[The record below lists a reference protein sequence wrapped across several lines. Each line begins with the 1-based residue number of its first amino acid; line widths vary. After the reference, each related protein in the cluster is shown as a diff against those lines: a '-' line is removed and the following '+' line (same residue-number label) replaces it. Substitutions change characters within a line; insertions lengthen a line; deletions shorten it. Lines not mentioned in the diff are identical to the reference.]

1 MKLKLLLFVFLCN
14 ASFVLACTGGTSAGT
29 LTPTTVFQTIATKNG
44 RYYTV
49 NVTLCTVYEFTFCS
63 GGGACAFD
71 SQLTILDAA
80 GTTQILYADDVC
92 GTNAALTWTSNI
104 TGTIRILVSKYN
116 CNHDLSSDAT
126 LAYKMTPKT
135 GNYCLNGNA
144 SYQTIGGQSCIQL
157 TPETNNQN
165 GCAWSD
171 QAINF
176 NNTFNLSLNYYFGN
190 NINGADGTT
199 FTFQPNPGACGTNGG
214 QLGAGNIPN
223 SLVIEFDTYDNDNPA
238 HVYDMAAD
246 HIAVEIDGNLQG
258 PGAPY
263 CGPVSALPGGAN
275 LDDGL
280 QHLITINWNPGTQV
294 LSISVDGGLRLS
306 CSGNFV
312 TTVFGGN
319 NMVYWGATAATGGL
333 NNQQYFCPSSVVLP
347 VELTAFGS
355 SCGNEQEII
364 SWVSASENRLELYEL
379 EYTTDG
385 QVFYP
390 LNQQVAVGNS
400 KETQTY
406 SFTLSEPWPQQSYY
420 RLKMIDEN
428 GDFKVSELIAAQW
441 CGKEDQALLHSISSK
456 DGSLSIV
463 LNRSNLNYQLIDIA
477 GRKVTQIANNE
488 ESFEK
493 KIPLPQA
500 NGIYIL
506 QVWNQEQS
514 LFENHRVFI
523 D

>member
-1 MKLKLLLFVFLCN
+1 
-14 ASFVLACTGGTSAGT
+14 
-29 LTPTTVFQTIATKNG
+29 
-44 RYYTV
+44 
-49 NVTLCTVYEFTFCS
+49 
-63 GGGACAFD
+63 
-71 SQLTILDAA
+71 
-80 GTTQILYADDVC
+80 
-92 GTNAALTWTSNI
+92 
-104 TGTIRILVSKYN
+104 
-116 CNHDLSSDAT
+116 
-126 LAYKMTPKT
+126 
-135 GNYCLNGNA
+135 
-144 SYQTIGGQSCIQL
+144 
-157 TPETNNQN
+157 
-165 GCAWSD
+165 
-171 QAINF
+171 
-176 NNTFNLSLNYYFGN
+176 
-190 NINGADGTT
+190 
-199 FTFQPNPGACGTNGG
+199 
-214 QLGAGNIPN
+214 
-223 SLVIEFDTYDNDNPA
+223 
-238 HVYDMAAD
+238 
-246 HIAVEIDGNLQG
+246 
-258 PGAPY
+258 
-263 CGPVSALPGGAN
+263 
-275 LDDGL
+275 
-280 QHLITINWNPGTQV
+280 
-294 LSISVDGGLRLS
+294 
-306 CSGNFV
+306 
-312 TTVFGGN
+312 
-319 NMVYWGATAATGGL
+319 MVYWGATAATGGL